1 MSIHDICIKLLLILI
16 IFVII
21 TIGGRM
27 NTLLIV
33 IFIIIVILILLM
45 LGYICL
51 FNKFNESIVRID
63 EAEDRIDTNLRDK
76 YDLLDKVVT
85 LSKNI
90 IPLDEELGQTILK
103 LRSRKLSN
111 FDFDRILVKIF
122 NDYNAIYE
130 MESKLKENEKVF
142 KIVKQIEL
150 IDEELITLRSYYNA
164 NISNYNMMVKKF
176 PTNLIAKIKKYKERL
191 FYSLKDMSDED
202 YEDFKL

>member
-1 MSIHDICIKLLLILI
+1 MSIQDIWIKLLLKLI
-16 IFVII
+16 IFAII
-21 TIGGRM
+21 ILGGRM

-33 IFIIIVILILLM
+33 IFIVIVILIIIM

-51 FNKFNESIVRID
+51 FNKFNESIVRIN
-63 EAEDRIDTNLRDK
+63 EAEERIDTNLRDK
-76 YDLLDKVVT
+76 YDLLDKVTT

-90 IPLDEELGQTILK
+90 IEIDEELSNKILK

-130 MESKLKENEKVF
+130 TETKLRENEKVF